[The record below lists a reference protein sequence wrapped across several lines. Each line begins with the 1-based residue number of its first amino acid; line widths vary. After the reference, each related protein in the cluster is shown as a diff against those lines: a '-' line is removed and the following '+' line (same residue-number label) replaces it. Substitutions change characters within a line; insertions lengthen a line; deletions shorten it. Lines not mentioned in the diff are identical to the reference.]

1 MSKHIDKILKNK
13 ADPVEQP
20 DNKEEPK
27 TVEKEDLQN
36 ELLAKVESLQDKLLR
51 NIAEM
56 ENVRKRA
63 SKEIEEMKKYSVSSL
78 VKDLIDVSENIHRA
92 LESIDQEKLSSD
104 PAFKSIYDG
113 IDMTKSS
120 MMSILE
126 KYGVKR
132 IFPANEPFDHN
143 HHQAIGQSEDSGLE
157 SGYVAQVVQAGYILR
172 DRLLRPALVIVAK

>member
-63 SKEIEEMKKYSVSSL
+63 SKEIEEMKKYSRFF
-78 VKDLIDVSENIHRA
+78 ISERFNRCIRKHAQSIRKHR
-92 LESIDQEKLSSD
+92 SRK
-104 PAFKSIYDG
+104 AFI
-113 IDMTKSS
+113 
-120 MMSILE
+120 
-126 KYGVKR
+126 
-132 IFPANEPFDHN
+132 
-143 HHQAIGQSEDSGLE
+143 
-157 SGYVAQVVQAGYILR
+157 
-172 DRLLRPALVIVAK
+172 